1 MENQPD
7 LDANPEQVAQDNAAE
22 MIKVVDRKGNV
33 KVIPKAEYQR
43 KKRTRKKRTG
53 QKLTSIRE
61 IVSVVFIVIVMAIAT
76 YLALK
81 IVQ

>member
-1 MENQPD
+1 MEDQAN
-7 LDANPEQVAQDNAAE
+7 LDANQGQDAQGSAAE

-43 KKRTRKKRTG
+43 KKRTRKKRMG
-53 QKLTSIRE
+53 QKHTSFRE
-61 IVSVVFIVIVMAIAT
+61 TLSVVFIVIVMAIAI